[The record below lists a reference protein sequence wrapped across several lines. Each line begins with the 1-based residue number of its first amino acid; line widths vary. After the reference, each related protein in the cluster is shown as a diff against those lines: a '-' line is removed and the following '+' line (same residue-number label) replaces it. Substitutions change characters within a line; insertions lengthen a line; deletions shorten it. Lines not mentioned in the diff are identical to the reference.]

1 MYFHSKFK
9 IHKLIGDANE
19 AFYQLGLIDKN
30 FLENHFEHLK
40 TITNTGNRFIDTLL
54 NNGLGLYAKY
64 TSNQIKEHA
73 EHFIPYLEAQNIS
86 LSQFSQV
93 MIYPELMTGL
103 AQFLPLNFVQLGCS
117 SIFYKNRNKDILHL
131 RVLDFPLHDTYTKS
145 DRFLYTD
152 LPGSQKVFSAGP
164 QGMPLHSLTATNE
177 SGLSMSVH
185 QKFDQHFNPN
195 GTPVLLISNHMIN
208 TCHSLEEVK
217 AEAKKFE
224 SMGSWGIHFCDKNGK
239 ILSLEYS
246 KNKMS
251 FKEHFLEENEFV
263 YINNQLFDTP
273 FGNALP
279 ASINMYNHERDRF
292 FDLMKKKISNRKT
305 IIDHTNFAEII
316 DKATVD
322 ILKKNQDICIPFF
335 TPSSVQISCINL
347 NQQSMT
353 CINGDAPKS
362 TDNGLI
368 IVNDIFNEQKIDYIE
383 PKASKKKKE
392 VHEIHRGKKALM
404 QAQVAFDYKNIDECY
419 HHLQMAMDYLSD
431 TSLSQIAQ
439 FYFIALNI
447 FHLKNRKSLSDM
459 IVKLKN
465 IHDQLP
471 EYLQQQSFLMQLRVQ
486 LMYGMPFTDLEKNLT
501 HPILKNVWE
510 NEKNFMG
517 WALQPIL
524 RKTALLRIDM
534 FDIIYLHSRCE

>member
-1 MYFHSKFK
+1 MYFHSKIK

-30 FLENHFEHLK
+30 YLENHFEHLK
-40 TITNTGNRFIDTLL
+40 TITNTGNSFIDSLI

-64 TSNQIKEHA
+64 TSGQIKEYA
-73 EHFIPYLEAQNIS
+73 ENFLPYLEAQNLS
-86 LSQFSQV
+86 LSQLSQV

-117 SIFYKNRNKDILHL
+117 SIFYKNKNKEILHL
-131 RVLDFPLHDTYTKS
+131 RVLDFPLHDTYTKA
-145 DRFLYTD
+145 DRFLFSD
-152 LPGSQKVFSAGP
+152 LPGSQKVFSIGP

-177 SGLSMSVH
+177 AGLSMSVH

-195 GTPVLLISNHMIN
+195 GTPVLLISNHLIN
-208 TCHSLEEVK
+208 KCKTLEEVK
-217 AEAKKFE
+217 TEAKKFE
-224 SMGSWGIHFCDKNGK
+224 SMGSWGIHFCDENGK
-239 ILSLEYS
+239 VLSLEYS
-246 KNKMS
+246 KNKLS
-251 FKEHFLEENEFV
+251 FKEHFLDENEFI

-279 ASINMYNHERDRF
+279 ASINMYNHERDNF
-292 FDLMKKKISNRKT
+292 FELVKKKISNRKT

-316 DKATVD
+316 EKVSTD
-322 ILKKNQDICIPFF
+322 ILMKNNTNSIPFF
-335 TPSSVQISCINL
+335 TPSSVQISCLNL
-347 NQQSMT
+347 SQQSLT

-368 IVNDIFNEQKIDYIE
+368 IVKDIFNSQKIELKENKIN
-383 PKASKKKKE
+383 KKNK
-392 VHEIHRGKKALM
+392 EIHLGKKALM
-404 QAQVAFDYKNIDECY
+404 QAQVAFDYKNIDQCY
-419 HHLQMAMDYLSD
+419 HHLQMAMDYLNG

-459 IVKLKN
+459 IVKLKK

-486 LMYGMPFTDLEKNLT
+486 LMYGMPYTDIEKSLT